1 MGSEGVREKVGS
13 ERVDEK
19 IGISLEVG
27 EKSEIGGSLGSK
39 GGKEGSKGIKRGKW
53 SQMEKRRKAN

>member
-1 MGSEGVREKVGS
+1 M
-13 ERVDEK
+13 
-19 IGISLEVG
+19 EVG

-39 GGKEGSKGIKRGKW
+39 GGKVGSKGIKRGKW